1 MNIETQDVKA
11 GIRKISNSI
20 TVKILSIGFLILSLL
35 IPAEMIFSILRE
47 REVRH
52 QQVVAEVSGKW
63 GGEQIVAGPVLAIP
77 YKVYW
82 QDEEGGEKSRIRTL
96 YTLPE
101 ELSVSG
107 TLGPETRN
115 RGIYEVIVYTAKLD
129 INGSFQYPD
138 FTQFQIPEQDIVWS
152 DITLSVGISDMKGI
166 SEAVLMTWGEAQLP
180 VEPGANIGGTVESGI
195 HTDVQLAKSPT
206 DRILPFNFSLNLK
219 GSERI
224 QFIPVGKTTN
234 LDLTSS
240 WVHPSFTGEFLP
252 HQRDVSPDGF
262 QAHWT
267 VFHLNR
273 NIAQTWIDNNSAMED
288 WAFGVQLFLPAD
300 EYQQATRSAKYAIL
314 FIVLT
319 FALFFLMEVSGKQRV
334 HPIQYLLVGLA
345 LCIFY
350 ILLISISEPLG
361 FTWSYLVSALAGIG
375 MVGLYS
381 KSVLTG
387 KKQGLAVGGNVAVLY
402 GYLYFILQLQDYA
415 LLIGSLGLFA
425 ILSLIMYFTR
435 NFDWYAIDLLPGKK
449 KPEKQEQGT

>member
-1 MNIETQDVKA
+1 VNIETQDVKA
-11 GIRKISNSI
+11 GIRNISNSI
-20 TVKILSIGFLILSLL
+20 TVKILSIGVLILALL
-35 IPAEMIFSILRE
+35 IPAEMIHSIIRE

-52 QQVVAEVSGKW
+52 QQVVAEVSDKW
-63 GGEQIVAGPVLAIP
+63 GREQIVAGPVLSIP
-77 YKVYW
+77 YKVYR

-96 YTLPE
+96 YMLPE

-107 TLGPETRN
+107 TLEPESRN

-129 INGSFQYPD
+129 INGAFEYPD

-166 SEAVLMTWGEAQLP
+166 SEDVLITWGELQLP
-180 VEPGANIGGTVESGI
+180 VEPGVNIGGTVESGI
-195 HTDVQLAKSPT
+195 HTDVLLAKNPT
-206 DRILPFNFSLNLK
+206 DRSLPFDFSLNLK

-240 WVHPSFTGEFLP
+240 WAHPSFTGEFLP
-252 HQRDVSPDGF
+252 DQRNISPDGF

-267 VFHLNR
+267 VFHLNW

-300 EYQQATRSAKYAIL
+300 EYQQTTRSAKYAIL

-350 ILLISISEPLG
+350 ILLISISEHLG
-361 FTWSYLVSALAGIG
+361 FTWSYLVSALAVIG

-381 KSVLTG
+381 KSVLPG
-387 KKQGLAVGGNVAVLY
+387 KKQGLLVGGNVAVLY

-449 KPEKQEQGT
+449 KPEKQEHGT

>member
-1 MNIETQDVKA
+1 
-11 GIRKISNSI
+11 
-20 TVKILSIGFLILSLL
+20 
-35 IPAEMIFSILRE
+35 
-47 REVRH
+47 
-52 QQVVAEVSGKW
+52 
-63 GGEQIVAGPVLAIP
+63 
-77 YKVYW
+77 
-82 QDEEGGEKSRIRTL
+82 
-96 YTLPE
+96 
-101 ELSVSG
+101 
-107 TLGPETRN
+107 
-115 RGIYEVIVYTAKLD
+115 
-129 INGSFQYPD
+129 
-138 FTQFQIPEQDIVWS
+138 
-152 DITLSVGISDMKGI
+152 
-166 SEAVLMTWGEAQLP
+166 
-180 VEPGANIGGTVESGI
+180 
-195 HTDVQLAKSPT
+195 
-206 DRILPFNFSLNLK
+206 LPFNFSLNLK

-240 WVHPSFTGEFLP
+240 WAHPSFTGEFLP
-252 HQRDVSPDGF
+252 DQRGVSPDGF

-350 ILLISISEPLG
+350 ILLISISEHIG
-361 FTWSYLVSALAGIG
+361 FTWSYLVSALAVIG

-381 KSVLTG
+381 KSVLPG